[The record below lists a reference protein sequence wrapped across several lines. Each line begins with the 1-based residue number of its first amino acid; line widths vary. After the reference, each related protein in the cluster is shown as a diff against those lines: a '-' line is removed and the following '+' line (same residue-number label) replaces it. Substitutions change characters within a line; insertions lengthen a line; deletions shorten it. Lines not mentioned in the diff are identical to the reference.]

1 MGNVE
6 GLRANQDDILPM
18 IRSAA
23 IIAAIGLLAGSSS
36 FASAQAPGSAK
47 GAHQHPGQHPGL
59 NASQTANQTECPIGP
74 VSIYFAAG
82 DVTPS
87 PQSRAVL
94 DKICEAADTCAA
106 DQIEVVAHVDTGEGE
121 GALRFAL
128 KRLQLVSDQLVAL
141 GLPAARIRT
150 ATDAPDVDQRTDVGR
165 RQIDILFGR
174 AVDATPPDDA
184 NGRRL
189 QPEPPIP
196 TIWI

>member
-1 MGNVE
+1 M
-6 GLRANQDDILPM
+6 M
-18 IRSAA
+18 RSAA
-23 IIAAIGLLAGSSS
+23 ILAVIGLLAGSSPL
-36 FASAQAPGSAK
+36 AYAQAQGPAK
-47 GAHQHPGQHPGL
+47 GENQHRGQRPGL
-59 NASQTANQTECPIGP
+59 NATQAANQTECPIGP

-94 DKICEAADTCAA
+94 DKIREAADTCAS
-106 DQIEVVAHVDTGEGE
+106 DQIEVVAHVDIGEGE

-165 RQIDILFGR
+165 RQIDILFGH
-174 AVDATPPDDA
+174 APDATPPDDA
-184 NGRRL
+184 NGSSL
-189 QPEPPIP
+189 QPEQPVPMIR
-196 TIWI
+196 I